1 MKTPPGYSVDN
12 GLTEGKNGGRDIRKE
27 AAVRIH
33 QRDDGDLNKAV
44 ELGIRTE
51 RK

>member
-1 MKTPPGYSVDN
+1 M
-12 GLTEGKNGGRDIRKE
+12 EGKNGGEDIRKE
-27 AAVRIH
+27 AAVRIQ
-33 QRDDGDLNKAV
+33 QRDDGGLNKAV